1 MRNGMN
7 TKPVQLG
14 QYVSA
19 RSDIWKSARKILVLL
34 SSCSS
39 SRSRGLAHADECACA
54 YYVQLCAFVKRISE
68 DLCDQTEAAESCSLV
83 LVCSICT
90 FDILSCLRKE
100 YSYSAFPCILILV
113 MAEKRLKQHVDHRGM
128 LNPPHWNPKYK
139 VILASF
145 GRETPG
151 CICAFASGIKWEIK
165 RAKTMKFD
173 VCFLQ
178 LRSKRNLWSGHWLVD
193 VSTVTFTA
201 GTCISCCPRARCP
214 WRCNT
219 ADEGPDLLSLLAWQE
234 TSSWRG
240 KKKKKK
246 RKSNT

>member
-1 MRNGMN
+1 MKEAGVSLFGPNLVTNDSNMRNGMN
-7 TKPVQLG
+7 TRAVQLG

-68 DLCDQTEAAESCSLV
+68 DRCDQTEEAESCSLV

-90 FDILSCLRKE
+90 FDILSCLWKE

-128 LNPPHWNPKYK
+128 LNPPT
-139 VILASF
+139 
-145 GRETPG
+145 ETPN
-151 CICAFASGIKWEIK
+151 IRSFRFRSEEKLRDAS
-165 RAKTMKFD
+165 
-173 VCFLQ
+173 VHLQ
-178 LRSKRNLWSGHWLVD
+178 V
-193 VSTVTFTA
+193 
-201 GTCISCCPRARCP
+201 
-214 WRCNT
+214 
-219 ADEGPDLLSLLAWQE
+219 E
-234 TSSWRG
+234 
-240 KKKKKK
+240 
-246 RKSNT
+246 